1 MNMTDIITNLIP
13 GLSGASESHLMAYI
27 ALAGLSVAGLAL
39 WVALTVAKGNK
50 H

>member
-1 MNMTDIITNLIP
+1 MNEIITNMIQ

-27 ALAGLSVAGLAL
+27 ALAGLLVAGLAL

-50 H
+50 Q